1 VTTSHDDN
9 DARRTVSLALE
20 LELEGDA
27 LSGRLAGPAGRER
40 RFCGRLGL
48 LAAVDALLAPALGPT
63 PTRPRR
69 NPMTTTTTTAPFE
82 RLRTRLDGELVT
94 PDDPRWEAARQ
105 PFNLVADQRPAAVAN
120 VAGEDDVVEVVR
132 FAAANGLRVAPQ
144 STGHNAVPIG
154 WEDETILLRT
164 TNMRRAI
171 VDPVARRARVRAG
184 ARWGDV
190 TPAASAHGLAPL
202 HGSSPGVG
210 IAGYTLGGGLS
221 FYGRRHG
228 LAANSVVA
236 IDVVTADGELVH
248 ASADSE
254 PDLFWALRGGGGS
267 FGVVTGIEFEL
278 YPVEDLYAGV
288 LFFPWER
295 AGEVLEAWR
304 GITADAPD
312 ELTTVGRI
320 MQFPPFEEIPEP
332 MRGRAFAL
340 VEAIYLGSE
349 ADGADLLAPVR
360 ALGPEIDTLAAVEPA
375 AIGMLHM
382 DPQDPVPGASSHALL
397 GDLPADAVER
407 LVEVAGPG
415 SGSTLISVEVRHT
428 GGALAR
434 RAEGAGALAALPGE
448 YATFAVG
455 LAGDEASAAAT
466 TEQAARV
473 ADALAPWDAGRYL
486 NFTEQPVDAA
496 GFYDAATLERLRRIR
511 AERDPA
517 GTFLSNHPVD
527 AGR

>member
-1 VTTSHDDN
+1 
-9 DARRTVSLALE
+9 
-20 LELEGDA
+20 
-27 LSGRLAGPAGRER
+27 
-40 RFCGRLGL
+40 
-48 LAAVDALLAPALGPT
+48 
-63 PTRPRR
+63 
-69 NPMTTTTTTAPFE
+69 
-82 RLRTRLDGELVT
+82 
-94 PDDPRWEAARQ
+94 
-105 PFNLVADQRPAAVAN
+105 
-120 VAGEDDVVEVVR
+120 
-132 FAAANGLRVAPQ
+132 
-144 STGHNAVPIG
+144 
-154 WEDETILLRT
+154 
-164 TNMRRAI
+164 
-171 VDPVARRARVRAG
+171 
-184 ARWGDV
+184 
-190 TPAASAHGLAPL
+190 
-202 HGSSPGVG
+202 
-210 IAGYTLGGGLS
+210 
-221 FYGRRHG
+221 
-228 LAANSVVA
+228 
-236 IDVVTADGELVH
+236 
-248 ASADSE
+248 
-254 PDLFWALRGGGGS
+254 
-267 FGVVTGIEFEL
+267 
-278 YPVEDLYAGV
+278 
-288 LFFPWER
+288 
-295 AGEVLEAWR
+295 
-304 GITADAPD
+304 
-312 ELTTVGRI
+312 
-320 MQFPPFEEIPEP
+320 
-332 MRGRAFAL
+332 
-340 VEAIYLGSE
+340 
-349 ADGADLLAPVR
+349 VR